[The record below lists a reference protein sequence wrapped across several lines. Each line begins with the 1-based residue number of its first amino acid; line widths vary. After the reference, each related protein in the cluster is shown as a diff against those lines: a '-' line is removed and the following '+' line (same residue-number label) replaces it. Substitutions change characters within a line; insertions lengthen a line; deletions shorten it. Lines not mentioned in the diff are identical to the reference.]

1 MRPSPCPRR
10 LTVCFRNLVPIKFN
24 YQSLL
29 MSHFSLQRENT
40 KFCPVYFVIQGGLLI
55 SKASHSQSLIL
66 LLSSN
71 SQFPFCL
78 PLIPQLILILGKM
91 AATHARTHRHVH
103 AHACIHAHR
112 HAHTRTCTHT
122 CTHTHAHTPT
132 HTCVHTCTHTRTHA
146 EFPSP
151 CSPHLHP
158 VLTADPNGHKLGGGR
173 SGRRPSAH
181 GIDWRDSGP
190 ARCRVGQ
197 IGGWHES
204 LPWPPFQR
212 GRRVAKST
220 RGTAPCGSRK
230 GTPRR
235 DPLFPPVRQQPG
247 AALGW
252 SRGTAALSLEGRL
265 APRGRVSRRRGLGG
279 YCVAGPQSTPED

>member
-91 AATHARTHRHVH
+91 AATHARTHRHIHAH

-112 HAHTRTCTHT
+112 HAHTHV
-122 CTHTHAHTPT
+122 HTHVHVHMHTHQHTHVCTRAHTRART
-132 HTCVHTCTHTRTHA
+132 QNSHLRVHPISI
-146 EFPSP
+146 PS
-151 CSPHLHP
+151 
-158 VLTADPNGHKLGGGR
+158 
-173 SGRRPSAH
+173 
-181 GIDWRDSGP
+181 
-190 ARCRVGQ
+190 
-197 IGGWHES
+197 
-204 LPWPPFQR
+204 
-212 GRRVAKST
+212 
-220 RGTAPCGSRK
+220 
-230 GTPRR
+230 
-235 DPLFPPVRQQPG
+235 
-247 AALGW
+247 
-252 SRGTAALSLEGRL
+252 
-265 APRGRVSRRRGLGG
+265 
-279 YCVAGPQSTPED
+279 

>member
-91 AATHARTHRHVH
+91 AATHARTQT
-103 AHACIHAHR
+103 C
-112 HAHTRTCTHT
+112 TRTRTRMYTCTQT
-122 CTHTHAHTPT
+122 CTHTHVHTRVHVHMHTHQHTHVCTCAHTQTHT
-132 HTCVHTCTHTRTHA
+132 HTCTQNSHLRVHPTSI
-146 EFPSP
+146 PS
-151 CSPHLHP
+151 
-158 VLTADPNGHKLGGGR
+158 
-173 SGRRPSAH
+173 
-181 GIDWRDSGP
+181 
-190 ARCRVGQ
+190 
-197 IGGWHES
+197 
-204 LPWPPFQR
+204 
-212 GRRVAKST
+212 
-220 RGTAPCGSRK
+220 
-230 GTPRR
+230 
-235 DPLFPPVRQQPG
+235 
-247 AALGW
+247 
-252 SRGTAALSLEGRL
+252 
-265 APRGRVSRRRGLGG
+265 
-279 YCVAGPQSTPED
+279 